1 LQRQEQH
8 WMDYFLQEC
17 TVDPTLQEG
26 FSLLSC
32 SFQDQRAEVQ
42 GDSLLFSD
50 DIFTLEPVE
59 GEIWPNCSAEIHV
72 IFKPQ
77 EAGVCRQ
84 AFYCEIS
91 GRETRLP
98 LLITGEGL
106 GPQLRFRFD
115 QLDIGKVFVGS
126 DNSYEAILF
135 NKGAIDAPFSLVPPA
150 TALGS
155 CFSFLPREGIV
166 LPNKLQVIQI
176 SFSSTILGQ
185 FVEEFRFSVKGSAEP
200 VTLTIRGCV
209 VGPTFHFS
217 VPSLHF
223 GDVSFGF
230 PRTLSCRLINTSLV
244 PMSFNLRIPG
254 DGLGKPSVTSLVQ
267 LSDNTQ
273 LSQRK
278 RARGGVEP
286 AEFTVT
292 PCQGTIRSLSF
303 VEIQVTL
310 CSNTVRRYELVL
322 VVDVVGVGREL
333 LALPLTARCVVPLLE
348 VLNPVVTFG
357 RCFLKFPYQQTL
369 TLVNDSSLPGCYR
382 VLPQ

>member
-1 LQRQEQH
+1 
-8 WMDYFLQEC
+8 
-17 TVDPTLQEG
+17 
-26 FSLLSC
+26 
-32 SFQDQRAEVQ
+32 
-42 GDSLLFSD
+42 
-50 DIFTLEPVE
+50 
-59 GEIWPNCSAEIHV
+59 
-72 IFKPQ
+72 
-77 EAGVCRQ
+77 
-84 AFYCEIS
+84 
-91 GRETRLP
+91 
-98 LLITGEGL
+98 
-106 GPQLRFRFD
+106 
-115 QLDIGKVFVGS
+115 
-126 DNSYEAILF
+126 LF

-382 VLPQ
+382 VLPQVR